1 MRNAPYH
8 AQPNPHSLAPYKA
21 AEEPPRLTLDHTVKQ
36 MTDRLELRST
46 ILSLLVSGIC
56 SVLQIVTAT
65 WFFRNAYG
73 EHQLYFLYIV
83 LGKMVNA
90 IFLLQYVG
98 KSKAGDDPWPGG
110 ATSTEPELAGRMR
123 ESPVSAG
130 FFFILGL
137 FELEALCFV
146 TPNLAHQSKFRK
158 LSFLSALVQDL
169 PLMITLGSF
178 LINTYAWAELLLL
191 LTWIATILEVALK
204 LTRTIV
210 LGCMGDCEEEG
221 KVPMF
226 RNLRLED
233 VVLLPLYL
241 LHFALAYFLVLWMFQ
256 TASHSHQGQEWMEQQ
271 FLSLTGFNNEIVLDQ
286 VLDYQDYGSGS
297 NYTALAELA
306 GAALNKTIEAETL
319 TVLDVITGLL
329 MPDGWVDDSVR
340 SAADT
345 YLNASAIPFV
355 EEWHVIHRRAVLST
369 VVGTVFYASHWF
381 VSLGLAFA
389 YFRLPSY
396 KESFQTNQVARSSM
410 VSAAVILLSI
420 ATSNTLA
427 CFTQDKRGY
436 AIVKRDAAISSIIFL
451 GAPFLAIA
459 AIAVNTLNCQ
469 NRACEGLTAMG
480 GVEWTTWPTLALVTS
495 APLIWWQVLT
505 LLASVVA
512 LRSSQS
518 TTTKTSDSSN
528 RHSQDAID
536 DMEPPVPAEEGCV
549 GHLALAIGLLF
560 SCAVWVLEF
569 VYLVALAWNSPI
581 ALRTIGG
588 KPAHEW
594 GSDYLGDSRLSAE
607 IDFGSANPTH
617 EYQWDEFG
625 NMTRVLID
633 PPLPWRP
640 RLVDNFFYSN
650 LWTFVIGVITNIL
663 VIVSYMA
670 YSATRSLRQA
680 VEERISLTA
689 LAFSLTAVTPEAMR
703 LIATNRRDVM
713 RVRKLNFLPAL
724 LVDAPIV
731 GTATYIMVE
740 YEVTNFLFLVA
751 CAAAAHMFLSLYRA
765 GVVGLTEQ
773 LRRPPTPYAD
783 RPSNISFGDGAL
795 LFFGTLH
802 FAIMW
807 ALLCLYQQAQHHG
820 GRLGLSEDHV
830 GWVRFACYA
839 QTAIL
844 LFYMCS
850 SLFTAL
856 SFLNHWV
863 YASSDISERSYRSTF
878 ALMLAT
884 MDPCWLNLLSED
896 AIHVTE
902 VSRVGLFVSAIA
914 LYAPSLCIQ
923 VIIVFMVNLDW
934 EDYKLHVGEAPV
946 EGSLSIGLVDPD
958 LVQNLAIAA
967 TVLIGV
973 AKLLRL
979 VYIHQTLARERLERE
994 RVQREEERHHRALN
1008 PHARHPPASASSA
1021 KLEPVFKHAMPWSDQ
1036 WEKNRLPPTDW
1047 VDPRQAAAAAQ
1058 QQQALYGVTVTG
1070 AAHVMG
1076 YAVNPEDGSYMLDAD
1091 GNYMMADGVTYM
1103 VDANGEYVVDEEGE
1117 YVLDGIVSHA
1127 PTEGD
1132 ANAYAADV
1140 TDTSRSTNDTYGA
1153 EQGDYNA
1160 YGFEGG
1166 GGPAASPAAMLEAK
1180 CPQKAIFRTPDGYDG
1195 VFIVMPEAGEYNPS
1209 GVPYLFIQ
1217 SHEVKSIKKKG
1228 WGGPAGAAGAQVSFT
1243 FMSIDAGG
1251 LDRDYVEQNVY
1262 EFPDVAWQTLQASDV
1277 DSGLAVDGEAGYDQ
1291 AASGFYPADAALPAP
1306 APLPPF
1312 GAPVAVE
1319 DAPQRL

>member
-46 ILSLLVSGIC
+46 ILSLLISGTC
-56 SVLQIVTAT
+56 SILQIATAF

-158 LSFLSALVQDL
+158 LSFLSALVQDF
-169 PLMITLGSF
+169 PFVCTLGSF
-178 LINTYAWAELLLL
+178 LITGYAWSDMILTV
-191 LTWIATILEVALK
+191 TWILTVLEVTLK
-204 LTRTIV
+204 LVRAVI

-233 VVLLPLYL
+233 VVLFPLYL
-241 LHFALAYFLVLWMFQ
+241 LHFAVAYFLVLWTFQ
-256 TASHSHQGQEWMEQQ
+256 IATQSHQGQQWMEQQ
-271 FLSLTGFNNEIVLDQ
+271 FLSLTGFNNETVLDQ
-286 VLDYQDYGSGS
+286 AVDYQDYGSGS
-297 NYTALAELA
+297 NYSALAELA
-306 GAALNKTIEAETL
+306 NVALNKTIEAETL
-319 TVLDVITGLL
+319 TVFDVIKGLV
-329 MPDGWVDDSVR
+329 MPNGWVDDSVR

-345 YLNASAIPFV
+345 YLNASAVPFV
-355 EEWHVIHRRAVLST
+355 EEWHVIHRRAVVST
-369 VVGTVFYASHWF
+369 LVGTVFYASHWF
-381 VSLGLAFA
+381 VSMGLGFA
-389 YFRLPSY
+389 YFKMPSY

-410 VSAAVILLSI
+410 VSAAVMLSSI
-420 ATSNTLA
+420 VSSNAFA

-436 AIVKRDAAISSIIFL
+436 AIVKRDAAVSSIVFL
-451 GAPFLAIA
+451 GAPFLILA
-459 AIAVNTLNCQ
+459 ATAVQTLNCQ
-469 NRACEGLTAMG
+469 NRACEGLTTLS

-512 LRSSQS
+512 LRSSKS

-536 DMEPPVPAEEGCV
+536 EMEPPVPAEEGCWA
-549 GHLALAIGLLF
+549 HLALALGLLF

-581 ALRTIGG
+581 AMRTIGG
-588 KPAHEW
+588 RPAHEW
-594 GSDYLGDSRLSAE
+594 GSDYLDSSRFAAQ

-617 EYQWDEFG
+617 ETVFDSFG
-625 NMTRVLID
+625 NMSSVLID
-633 PPLPWRP
+633 PPLAWRP
-640 RLVDNFFYSN
+640 RLVDNFFWSN
-650 LWTFVIGVITNIL
+650 LNTFVIGVFTNIL
-663 VIVSYMA
+663 VIVGYMA
-670 YSATRSLRQA
+670 YGATRSLRQA

-713 RVRKLNFLPAL
+713 RVRKLTFLPAL
-724 LVDAPIV
+724 LVDAPVV
-731 GTATYIMVE
+731 GTATYIMIE
-740 YEVTNFLFLVA
+740 YEVTNFLFFVA

-783 RPSNISFGDGAL
+783 RPSSVSFGDGAL

-820 GRLGLSEDHV
+820 GRLGLTEDHV
-830 GWVRFACYA
+830 GWLRFACYA
-839 QTAIL
+839 QLATL
-844 LFYMCS
+844 LFYMVS
-850 SLFTAL
+850 SLFTAC

-863 YASSDISERSYRSTF
+863 FASSDISERSYRSTF

-902 VSRVGLFVSAIA
+902 VSRVGLFVAAIA

-923 VIIVFMVNLDW
+923 VIITFMVNLDW
-934 EDYKLHVGEAPV
+934 EEYQLHVGESMV
-946 EGSLSIGLVDPD
+946 GGSILFALVDPD

-979 VYIHQTLARERLERE
+979 VFIHQTLTRERLERE

-1008 PHARHPPASASSA
+1008 PHARHPPPSAA
-1021 KLEPVFKHAMPWSDQ
+1021 DDKLEPVFKHAMPWSDQ

-1058 QQQALYGVTVTG
+1058 QQQAQYGVTVTG

-1076 YAVNPEDGSYMLDAD
+1076 YAVNPEDGSYVLDAD

-1103 VDANGEYVVDEEGE
+1103 VDANGEYVFDEEGE

-1127 PTEGD
+1127 PAEGD

-1153 EQGDYNA
+1153 EQGDYNP
-1160 YGFEGG
+1160 YGYE
-1166 GGPAASPAAMLEAK
+1166 GGPAASPAAMLEAR
-1180 CPQKAIFRTPDGYDG
+1180 CAQKAIFRTPDGYDG

-1209 GVPYLFIQ
+1209 NVPYLFIQ
-1217 SHEVKSIKKKG
+1217 AHEIKPTKKKG
-1228 WGGPAGAAGAQVSFT
+1228 WGGGGAAGAQVSFT

-1251 LDRDYVEQNVY
+1251 LDREYVEQNVY
-1262 EFPDVAWQTLQASDV
+1262 DYPDLAWQTLQASDV
-1277 DSGLAVDGEAGYDQ
+1277 DAGLVVDGDAGYAPD
-1291 AASGFYPADAALPAP
+1291 ASGYYPADAALPAP

-1312 GAPVAVE
+1312 GAPGAAAE